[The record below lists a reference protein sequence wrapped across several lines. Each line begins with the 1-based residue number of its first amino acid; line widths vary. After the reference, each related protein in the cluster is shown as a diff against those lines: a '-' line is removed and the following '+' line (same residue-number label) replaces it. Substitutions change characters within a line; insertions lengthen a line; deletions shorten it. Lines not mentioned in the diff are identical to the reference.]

1 MRIEDLAVHNALEF
15 KVIYGLDVVPIPPNR
30 RRIRVDHD
38 DHVYRTRA
46 VQAMAAV
53 ENVATMLQAGRPV
66 LVGTTNIQDAEAIG
80 ELCTRRGISS
90 RVLSAKNHFEEAAII
105 EEAGKAGRVTIAAQ
119 MAGRGVDI
127 RLDEA
132 ARAAGGLQV
141 LGIGRSEARRLDE
154 QLIGRAGRQGDPG
167 SSLFILSLEDDLF
180 ATMSVGTVKALI
192 SKFQLDETDPI
203 KHRLVTRAIRR
214 AQRNLVLV
222 RFSQRQI
229 ALLFDQYVN
238 ASREAV
244 FRRRATL
251 FASASYEQEIER
263 LIGRYVDR
271 LGQVPPDDLHEEL
284 ARLEDVLAIHVP
296 EGVYVAG
303 QRGAWRDEL
312 TEVIKRTYA
321 DRRAQAEPYAPARER
336 VVLLRSIDYCWSLFL
351 ERTSL
356 DFDSLLAVFSG
367 RFGSERDQELRRRFL
382 GATSKLNAEIDD
394 TTLRFLMRL
403 HDPIG
408 LRDIKFWRGLGLAYR
423 GNGDVDL
430 ADGLAPSPDTWIL
443 PASPTQEPEK
453 PRGGLPPPKGPPRR
467 QSHSELLTAYLAHL
481 KERGLGQRRLHE
493 VGEVVEAFLRSDQD
507 GTRVFT
513 APLDALGAYLAGL
526 AHQRRGP
533 LARYRIR
540 RIVMQFLEYLSS
552 EGMLGPRAR
561 LSPRR
566 MVLRRVRDAFAMV
579 RPTTMLKLGW
589 IAAVFVAYRLLSTLP
604 ISSVLT
610 AVRDGQ
616 VIRFPSPT
624 LAYQLVDQ
632 LLLAGAFHA
641 LALGMVGVAPLV
653 CVDLLLAR
661 FGPQGR
667 SPLLYLPPALIL
679 SAVAGQRVVATT
691 WTGEQP
697 GWSAVALLATSLF
710 LVSCIL
716 MLLIWSVRYV
726 GFITGVELV
735 LLGNALVLG
744 WQLWDEQSHQ
754 ADGRAVAGLVLLGL
768 VLSMLRVR
776 AARVPV
782 ELVRTAKFD
791 LETGNVSNV
800 TTRAQISLSPGSYH
814 YLAALLI
821 VLVVGAWIGRIGVPT
836 SGALAPLGD
845 LSPRLLAV
853 LGFACLALW
862 LSFKR
867 SDYQLS
873 RRNVAA
879 FLRGRDLF
887 VAGAATWDRAVS
899 DIRRRVRRRQMLD
912 ATIQAM
918 LVGLLWL
925 AVASGSAGLSWQ
937 ETLYRLAILLSALQ
951 LFALVGRRAAGSLHG
966 ASASTT
972 GVLSI
977 PPADEDEG
985 PWMRRSWRRLRTR
998 YGRLELVGFALA
1010 LWGVLWP
1017 DRRTPGTVAGPGPR
1031 LVAARGPGY
1040 GRRGCSEGI
1049 RIHSARGHPG
1059 PVRLGRRSPV
1069 RVRGRPAQVRRPVLL
1084 GGLRRRRGV
1093 AWRGRRACWHGHR
1106 LYLRSGRVLAPH
1118 RGGCGGAGPCG
1129 NPLCALCCGRGAAS
1143 SRVRRRSAATAG
1155 PWRAQQATGQAS
1167 AAPQGAGLG
1176 ARTGCGHAAGPR
1188 AGGGR
1193 APSASAAGPGPPGAV
1208 DGHWTGGHPHR
1219 RAEKSEVAGAL
1230 QALGL
1235 PAPPAGFHSAR
1246 HLPRLDACW
1255 RLAEVLGLLD
1265 ISSKDAIPGPGLAAL
1280 TDDGQTLELW
1290 TSLWEWAAVE
1300 GRVLVYEGRAVGYRW
1315 VTPPLL
1321 WALWQA
1327 KAPLSAAELALV
1339 RPGHDQVGLVAGVL
1353 DQLVAVGG
1361 VERLGDGGRAGRRDR
1376 TSRRSSWLAG
1386 RPGPGR
1392 AHRTRHRSRRREP
1405 RLPRAPGPAKPA
1417 ASIPAVSVHHH
1428 SSLDPCVLAGTR
1440 PPHPVG
1446 EADPLGHGRNTD
1458 RAPLNPAVTTLN
1470 SHARRGKRPLRER
1483 TDRRHQPQMVLLDHN
1498 R

>member
-1 MRIEDLAVHNALEF
+1 MIVLPTLLRWALTFKNRVFLKSLGGRAKKVTAHAERFRGSSEEHLASDVTSLKHQIAEGATPEHLEVPLFALTCEYAHRRLGMRPYDVQLLAALMLRRGKVIQMETGEGKTLVAPFHAIMAAFLGHQVTIVTPNDYLAHRDANWMRPLYEAFGLSVSTVQPTDSIQEKQIAYGADVVYVSTASVVFDWLRTRHALTERSALPVGRDTAIIDEIDAVLLDQAVQQYVLASPIDFRPEPFAVANQLVSRFSASADFEARAKISSVELTEAGFAKVDQFSGVAGLSPADGLFYVRAALAAHHLYKRDRDYIVTDGEVVPLDSQSGRPMHGSKFEYGVQQAIDQKEGLPISHPNTTINQITLQSFFSGFRTLCGMSGSAVHNALEF

-667 SPLLYLPPALIL
+667 SPLLYLPLALIL

-1017 DRRTPGTVAGPGPR
+1017 
-1031 LVAARGPGY
+1031 L
-1040 GRRGCSEGI
+1040 
-1049 RIHSARGHPG
+1049 
-1059 PVRLGRRSPV
+1059 
-1069 RVRGRPAQVRRPVLL
+1069 
-1084 GGLRRRRGV
+1084 LRRIPFIQDLIDALLRR
-1093 AWRGRRACWHGHR
+1093 
-1106 LYLRSGRVLAPH
+1106 
-1118 RGGCGGAGPCG
+1118 
-1129 NPLCALCCGRGAAS
+1129 
-1143 SRVRRRSAATAG
+1143 
-1155 PWRAQQATGQAS
+1155 
-1167 AAPQGAGLG
+1167 
-1176 ARTGCGHAAGPR
+1176 
-1188 AGGGR
+1188 
-1193 APSASAAGPGPPGAV
+1193 
-1208 DGHWTGGHPHR
+1208 
-1219 RAEKSEVAGAL
+1219 
-1230 QALGL
+1230 
-1235 PAPPAGFHSAR
+1235 
-1246 HLPRLDACW
+1246 
-1255 RLAEVLGLLD
+1255 
-1265 ISSKDAIPGPGLAAL
+1265 
-1280 TDDGQTLELW
+1280 
-1290 TSLWEWAAVE
+1290 
-1300 GRVLVYEGRAVGYRW
+1300 
-1315 VTPPLL
+1315 
-1321 WALWQA
+1321 
-1327 KAPLSAAELALV
+1327 
-1339 RPGHDQVGLVAGVL
+1339 
-1353 DQLVAVGG
+1353 
-1361 VERLGDGGRAGRRDR
+1361 
-1376 TSRRSSWLAG
+1376 
-1386 RPGPGR
+1386 
-1392 AHRTRHRSRRREP
+1392 
-1405 RLPRAPGPAKPA
+1405 
-1417 ASIPAVSVHHH
+1417 
-1428 SSLDPCVLAGTR
+1428 
-1440 PPHPVG
+1440 
-1446 EADPLGHGRNTD
+1446 
-1458 RAPLNPAVTTLN
+1458 
-1470 SHARRGKRPLRER
+1470 
-1483 TDRRHQPQMVLLDHN
+1483 
-1498 R
+1498 